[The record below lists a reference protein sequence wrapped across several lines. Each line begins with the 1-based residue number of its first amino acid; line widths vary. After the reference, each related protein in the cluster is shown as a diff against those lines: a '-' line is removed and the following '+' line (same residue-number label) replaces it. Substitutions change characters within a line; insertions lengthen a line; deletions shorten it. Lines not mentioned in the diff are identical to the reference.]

1 LPQTLAGTTA
11 TRLET
16 DMTRDDVQR
25 WLDRYI
31 EAWKTYDRATI
42 AELFG
47 ADATY
52 RYHPYDEGDSV
63 VRGRDAIVRDW
74 IEPEGDSSSRD
85 EPGTYDAHYE
95 SYAIDGD
102 RAVAVGRS
110 NYWNDESHSTLERVY
125 DNVFLLRFDGDGR
138 CTEFTELFMK
148 RPDPA

>member
-1 LPQTLAGTTA
+1 
-11 TRLET
+11 
-16 DMTRDDVQR
+16 MTRADVQR

-42 AELFG
+42 ADLFG

-52 RYHPYDEGDSV
+52 RYHPYDEGESV
-63 VRGRDAIVRDW
+63 VHGRDAIVRDW

-95 SYAIDGD
+95 PYAIDGD